1 MSENS
6 RGGRLPPPA
15 FPPGT
20 RRRTHA
26 GPRSG
31 EAPPEKRDGPSD
43 GLIAPDAPMPQRS
56 DAVTS
61 AFISPDE
68 PIPERKIE
76 LLEEFQSPTDGIDP
90 DEEGEVVGMDL
101 DAHLEP
107 DEVVSGGDPHVLE
120 LIEVV
125 AKLNDA
131 LHRKG
136 EAGLRTRPD
145 MSRFEATLRSYCVG
159 FLAGRR
165 AEDPPPPIVEEPLP
179 TDG

>member
-6 RGGRLPPPA
+6 NESRLPPPA
-15 FPPGT
+15 FPPGM
-20 RRRTHA
+20 RRRTYGSRRGA
-26 GPRSG
+26 EGDARGQESG
-31 EAPPEKRDGPSD
+31 DAFIS
-43 GLIAPDAPMPQRS
+43 PDAPMPERAS
-56 DAVTS
+56 ELSS

-90 DEEGEVVGMDL
+90 DEEGVVVGMDL

-107 DEVVSGGDPHVLE
+107 EEIISGGDPHVME
-120 LIEVV
+120 LMDAISS
-125 AKLNDA
+125 LNDA

-136 EAGLRTRPD
+136 EGGLRTHPE

-159 FLAGRR
+159 YLAGRR
-165 AEDPPPPIVEEPLP
+165 AEEPPPPIMEDPLP